1 MQEAENMSNNL
12 KPWFRDDLARA
23 IVSIYFSSVVSG
35 SGTSSSEDY
44 RKGFAAA
51 LSSIAIVVGIN
62 PETILQHEDMQLL
75 RDRSY

>member
-1 MQEAENMSNNL
+1 MSNNL

-23 IVSIYFSSVVSG
+23 IDSIYFSSVVSG
-35 SGTSSSEDY
+35 SGIMSSEDY

-62 PETILQHEDMQLL
+62 PETILQHADIQLL
-75 RDRSY
+75 RNQSG

>member
-1 MQEAENMSNNL
+1 MSSNL

-35 SGTSSSEDY
+35 NAGNDDY

-62 PETILQHEDMQLL
+62 PETILQHEDIQLL
-75 RDRSY
+75 RNQSI

>member
-1 MQEAENMSNNL
+1 MSNNL

-35 SGTSSSEDY
+35 NSGNDDY

-62 PETILQHEDMQLL
+62 PETILQHEDIQLL
-75 RDRSY
+75 RNQSI